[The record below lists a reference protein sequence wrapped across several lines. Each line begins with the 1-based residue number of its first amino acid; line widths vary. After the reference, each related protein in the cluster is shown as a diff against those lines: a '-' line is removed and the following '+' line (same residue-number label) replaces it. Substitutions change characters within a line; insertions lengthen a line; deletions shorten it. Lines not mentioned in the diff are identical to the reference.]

1 MFRQFL
7 LCAEWFRAIIACI
20 IYYFWSFNLTRH
32 TVLFVVV
39 GFFLIWLC
47 WESLVTYT
55 KKNLS
60 CLLSCLLLMYRR
72 PLKTRDR
79 RDRGSCQEGW
89 CLCQIVVSWD
99 LFFGACHF
107 CSMKTVDLA
116 TSYLFSLSA
125 LTAFI
130 VFYCYCML
138 GKVTQHSISVY
149 FCMLFIILLLY
160 AHK

>member
-1 MFRQFL
+1 MQL
-7 LCAEWFRAIIACI
+7 LVW
-20 IYYFWSFNLTRH
+20 
-32 TVLFVVV
+32 
-39 GFFLIWLC
+39 G
-47 WESLVTYT
+47 
-55 KKNLS
+55 
-60 CLLSCLLLMYRR
+60 R
-72 PLKTRDR
+72 PLKTCDRCDR
-79 RDRGSCQEGW
+79 RSCQEGW
-89 CLCQIVVSWD
+89 SLCQIVVSWD

-160 AHK
+160 AHKQLQNTVLCFYYHRDFVANHAVLVSNFEPLKIRSCQKEPF

>member
-1 MFRQFL
+1 MTFADLSFAETQGSRISVLGYPSHLRQKIQSNCSVSHNTQL
-7 LCAEWFRAIIACI
+7 TRILCAVPAP
-20 IYYFWSFNLTRH
+20 
-32 TVLFVVV
+32 VL
-39 GFFLIWLC
+39 LH
-47 WESLVTYT
+47 
-55 KKNLS
+55 
-60 CLLSCLLLMYRR
+60 R
-72 PLKTRDR
+72 PLKTCDRCDR
-79 RDRGSCQEGW
+79 RSCQEGW